1 MEVKKNNK
9 VLYHIQNMNI
19 CSDNTPFDE
28 FVFADHEPT
37 KEDLEKIIR
46 DSLED
51 ATDNEVDEF
60 VNYSS
65 VYKVY
70 AEEV

>member
-28 FVFADHEPT
+28 FV
-37 KEDLEKIIR
+37 
-46 DSLED
+46 
-51 ATDNEVDEF
+51 
-60 VNYSS
+60 NYSS